1 MRAIHTIEMRC
12 EQHGRQLDAIIRK
25 LNSDH
30 QSPAR
35 DRDEEVLEQPFENL
49 EDFEKF
55 DAGLGTNGRLKTSL
69 VRHTLH
75 VLLGVEVNN
84 MAFFFQVHQLVGL
97 GGSAAAPATRRILEA
112 IMSQRVAVRYSW
124 LGQKGKKKFSV
135 LNVASLI
142 ISKPL
147 CFIFIAL
154 L

>member
-75 VLLGVEVNN
+75 VLLGEEADN
-84 MAFFFQVHQLVGL
+84 MAFFFSRCTNWLVSAAQLQHQLPG
-97 GGSAAAPATRRILEA
+97 E
-112 IMSQRVAVRYSW
+112 SW
-124 LGQKGKKKFSV
+124 R
-135 LNVASLI
+135 
-142 ISKPL
+142 PL
-147 CFIFIAL
+147 
-154 L
+154 